1 MKTGVGKAQTSRWVI
16 ILVAV
21 MVVLVGYL
29 GFAFFSS
36 NVNVG
41 KNRSHIQTATE
52 MRAMVIQI
60 PSLLARAG
68 AGDAAAFGEV
78 EALSQSIDQH
88 WGRLRGASDAGIDA
102 ENLRAFDAVW
112 RDIKKNVAVLVE
124 GKDVA
129 LFVADVGNQL
139 SANQSR
145 LQEELSVVVEVL
157 LARRTAAN
165 QVAMAQA
172 QLWRAERLNG
182 NIATLLLGG
191 PEAAVA
197 AEQFGRD
204 TVLFER
210 ILAGFRGGD
219 AALGI
224 TRLAAPE
231 VLATLDN
238 ISQLFSPVSDAADRV
253 TSSAPVLM
261 GIRQAR
267 DTAFDALPALLEQT
281 ARLADNVRLL
291 GSGQK
296 LNSTQIAI
304 YAGIFL
310 IVGLALLG
318 LIFYLGT
325 RDRLKETAETNKA
338 NQDSILR
345 LLDEIEGL
353 GEGDLTVEVTVTEG
367 FTGAIA
373 DAINLT
379 IVQLRELVSRIVDTA
394 AEVSSSANET
404 RSTVLQLTGLSEH
417 QAEEIAGASAAI
429 NEMAITIDQV
439 SANAAESAAVA
450 DRSVSI
456 ANKGAEVVRSTISG
470 MDSIREQIQD
480 TSKRIKRLG
489 ESSQEIGDIV
499 SLINDIADQT
509 NILALNAAIQA
520 SMAGDAGR
528 GFAVVADEV
537 QRLAER
543 SANATKQIAALV
555 KTIQTDTNEAVSSME
570 QTTIEVVAG
579 ASLTENA
586 GIALSEIETVS
597 TNLAELIQDISTA
610 ARHQSTTAGHISKT
624 MNVIQDITTQTLDG
638 TNRTATS
645 VGELAEIAIELRE
658 SVSGFKLPDQ
668 GLSRTS
674 GVASDSFGSSVAPD
688 HSTWLDDRFDATDGD
703 DDVDVDELKIDLADL
718 GEPSEIEMDIA
729 SEPSPHIRTML
740 EENSAAMDEIDYL
753 SEVAATDDELAEMDT
768 GSTVLKTSFAVDLE
782 AELAGIDLDEFELEL
797 KDMATK
803 RS

>member
-1 MKTGVGKAQTSRWVI
+1 MNTPFGKSRI
-16 ILVAV
+16 SPLVLALVVV
-21 MVVLVGYL
+21 MVGLVGYL
-29 GFAFFSS
+29 MFAFFTGTSDLDR
-36 NVNVG
+36 
-41 KNRSHIQTATE
+41 NRAGVKLAIE
-52 MRAMVIQI
+52 MREMVGEL
-60 PSLLARAG
+60 PGLLRRSSAG
-68 AGDAAAFGEV
+68 ESGAYEELQGLGNGVQERLDNLASGYAGE
-78 EALSQSIDQH
+78 
-88 WGRLRGASDAGIDA
+88 IDA
-102 ENLRAFDAVW
+102 QILNAQRQAWGGVNQHIGTLVSQKDAVVY
-112 RDIKKNVAVLVE
+112 VAETLSAIE
-124 GKDVA
+124 QSQPE
-129 LFVADVGNQL
+129 LIEQL
-139 SANQSR
+139 SK
-145 LQEELSVVVEVL
+145 VVETL
-157 LARRTAAN
+157 LSRRVAAD

-172 QLWRAERLNG
+172 QLWRAERLHNG
-182 NIATLLLGG
+182 
-191 PEAAVA
+191 VA
-197 AEQFGRD
+197 ALLVGADATSVGEQISRD
-204 TVLFER
+204 ATAFQRV
-210 ILAGFRGGD
+210 LAGFVTGD
-219 AALGI
+219 AGLGI
-224 TRLAAPE
+224 SKLSAASGGANLERIAQLTSRINRFSEDATTVAPQLLAVNEARE
-231 VLATLDN
+231 AIYAGL
-238 ISQLFSPVSDAADRV
+238 
-253 TSSAPVLM
+253 PVLL
-261 GIRQAR
+261 
-267 DTAFDALPALLEQT
+267 DTT
-281 ARLADNVRLL
+281 ARLADSVRIA
-291 GSGQK
+291 GSGEN
-296 LNSTQIAI
+296 LSSTQLVV

-310 IVGLALLG
+310 ILGLAVVG
-318 LIFYLGT
+318 MIFFLGT
-325 RDRLKETAETNKA
+325 RDRLKQSADA
-338 NQDSILR
+338 HQSNQDAILR

-353 GEGDLTVEVTVTEG
+353 GEGDLTAEVSVTEG

-394 AEVSSSANET
+394 TRVSSSASET

-439 SANAAESAAVA
+439 SANAAESATVA

-570 QTTIEVVAG
+570 QTTAEVVSG

-624 MNVIQDITTQTLDG
+624 MNVIQDITTKTLDG
-638 TNRTATS
+638 TNKTSTS
-645 VGELAEIAIELRE
+645 VGELTEMAVELRE
-658 SVSGFKLPDQ
+658 SVSGFKLPKQ
-668 GLSRTS
+668 NLSQDELR
-674 GVASDSFGSSVAPD
+674 AAPLAAKPRSS
-688 HSTWLDDRFDATDGD
+688 WLDDRFAEVEEEIDADIEAD
-703 DDVDVDELKIDLADL
+703 MLDEVADLEGEDLEAEDLATPAPARFQESL
-718 GEPSEIEMDIA
+718 A
-729 SEPSPHIRTML
+729 
-740 EENSAAMDEIDYL
+740 ENSAAMEEIDRL
-753 SEVAATDDELAEMDT
+753 SEITPSEGDFTELETA
-768 GSTVLKTSFAVDLE
+768 SAVVKKPFGADLE
-782 AELAGIDLDEFELEL
+782 AELASIDLDEFDLEQ
-797 KDMATK
+797 KDRAKTV
-803 RS
+803 